1 MAAALISFAV
11 GERTSA
17 LTILLIICMSV
28 GLGFFNEYR
37 SELAVEALHSQLRHT
52 ALVLR
57 GGEPVAVDVTQLV
70 PGDVVSLAVGDVVP
84 ADLRLLS
91 AHGLECD
98 AAVLTGESLPAEKR
112 TDPITAPES
121 SLDLASCAFMGTVV
135 REGRGL
141 GIVVCTGG
149 RTEFGAIALSLVS
162 GSRKPRSRSVCATS
176 RCCSCGLP
184 PCWRARILVINVV
197 IGRSLLRSVLF
208 ALAIAVGLTPRYPR
222 ASSQRWWQ

>member
-1 MAAALISFAV
+1 LAAALISFAV

-98 AAVLTGESLPAEKR
+98 AAVLTGESLRRRSA
-112 TDPITAPES
+112 PIRSRRRNPPWTSPRARSWAPW
-121 SLDLASCAFMGTVV
+121 CAK
-135 REGRGL
+135 EGDW
-141 GIVVCTGG
+141 
-149 RTEFGAIALSLVS
+149 ALSCVP
-162 GSRKPRSRSVCATS
+162 G
-176 RCCSCGLP
+176 
-184 PCWRARILVINVV
+184 
-197 IGRSLLRSVLF
+197 
-208 ALAIAVGLTPRYPR
+208 VGL
-222 ASSQRWWQ
+222 SSVRLP